1 MKSPPQGLS
10 HHCSAPT
17 AGGHAHEGLT
27 PSGLTPGPSARLG
40 GSVKGSALALC
51 FGETRDTLGLKT
63 PRVPSARLECRF
75 FLTVNSR
82 VLPVRRCFLNH

>member
-40 GSVKGSALALC
+40 GVGEGVSSGSLLWGDTGHIGTENTQGPVC
-51 FGETRDTLGLKT
+51 TTRMQI
-63 PRVPSARLECRF
+63 
-75 FLTVNSR
+75 
-82 VLPVRRCFLNH
+82 LPHS

>member
-27 PSGLTPGPSARLG
+27 PSELTPGPSARLG
-40 GSVKGSALALC
+40 GSVKGSDLAVC
-51 FGETRDTLGLKT
+51 FGETGYTGT
-63 PRVPSARLECRF
+63 ENTQGPVCR
-75 FLTVNSR
+75 TRMQIPPHSER
-82 VLPVRRCFLNH
+82 